1 MDYNVIYYYN
11 VGGITNYIEDK
22 DDTNTLKFIDVKE
35 LNKPI
40 HKFHSFGLFE
50 QYTKCYEDLIK
61 FKVEFTKCCDE
72 IKNIPL
78 KTKLNKYYRID
89 YKKFHSHND
98 AVLFMFKNKITNEL
112 FDSFKKVSKEEF
124 YIFERCLNSGLICL
138 NLDYKNKPTKC
149 YGYDFSRYYA
159 NMFQKISIPKSQGV
173 VSSLEKVEFGK
184 LKFGI
189 YRVYIK
195 CSNQQFSN
203 MFNFKDTNHYT
214 SQTLNYLHRIKD
226 KFNIEFE
233 LLPPTEEFNY
243 NALTYEYADLIEG
256 KDLFG
261 NWFNELELIRTK
273 CPNNRLV
280 KHLMSSLWGTLVSYN
295 KVYLK
300 DISLYDATYKQDSE
314 DSEYKILDNKDD
326 EYISVRSDNAYNHGL
341 ARMKPFLTAFC
352 RNYIMK
358 FLLEHEINE
367 LIIRIHTDGI
377 VLSKKVDFT
386 NLEYYPK
393 PEDKTTGLINWH
405 NSLFGFH
412 ICKKCKREFRYK
424 DYLNHLCE
432 L

>member
-149 YGYDFSRYYA
+149 Y
-159 NMFQKISIPKSQGV
+159 
-173 VSSLEKVEFGK
+173 
-184 LKFGI
+184 
-189 YRVYIK
+189 
-195 CSNQQFSN
+195 
-203 MFNFKDTNHYT
+203 
-214 SQTLNYLHRIKD
+214 
-226 KFNIEFE
+226 
-233 LLPPTEEFNY
+233 
-243 NALTYEYADLIEG
+243 
-256 KDLFG
+256 
-261 NWFNELELIRTK
+261 
-273 CPNNRLV
+273 
-280 KHLMSSLWGTLVSYN
+280 
-295 KVYLK
+295 
-300 DISLYDATYKQDSE
+300 
-314 DSEYKILDNKDD
+314 
-326 EYISVRSDNAYNHGL
+326 
-341 ARMKPFLTAFC
+341 
-352 RNYIMK
+352 
-358 FLLEHEINE
+358 
-367 LIIRIHTDGI
+367 
-377 VLSKKVDFT
+377 
-386 NLEYYPK
+386 
-393 PEDKTTGLINWH
+393 
-405 NSLFGFH
+405 
-412 ICKKCKREFRYK
+412 
-424 DYLNHLCE
+424 
-432 L
+432 